1 MDYLKKSKHL
11 WIIPAYGIFYMIS
24 FMLVERIPVET
35 HLIHTFLD
43 DKIPFCE
50 YFIIPYVLWYF
61 VVLGS
66 VLYFALGSPGKK
78 EYYQYMGTLAVG
90 MTLFLIISYVYPNG
104 QDLRPVLEG
113 GSPFI
118 QAVQFL
124 YLIDTPTN
132 IFPSMHVFN
141 AVACCVALL
150 NNKKCRQN
158 RIFTAGN
165 IIITVSIVLSTMFLK
180 QHSVED
186 VVTALILNV
195 ICYQVF
201 YRIIP
206 ENLEKFEKMFTVR
219 EIFTIPNFLSAG
231 RLILALAFMAMLQ
244 RHNMRGEKSLLAL
257 LLLVVIATDILDGR
271 IARST
276 GRVTEIGKLLDPVA
290 DKVMQFVLLACL
302 VPRYSLAKLIL
313 MLFFIKESYTLVLGW
328 KYMLDADKNQM
339 VRWHGRLNTMI
350 SYVVGLILF
359 ASSRLPSSTA
369 NILVGAVGVCM
380 LMSFVMYMD
389 EFRLIQEQTKGAV
402 RKKIPGRVG

>member
-1 MDYLKKSKHL
+1 
-11 WIIPAYGIFYMIS
+11 MIS

-61 VVLGS
+61 VVIGS
-66 VLYFALGSPGKK
+66 ILYFALGSPGRK
-78 EYYQYMGTLAVG
+78 EYYQYMGTLGVG

-150 NNKKCRQN
+150 NNKKCRQS

-186 VVTALILNV
+186 VVTALILNM

-201 YRIIP
+201 YKIIP
-206 ENLEKFEKMFTVR
+206 ENQKKFEKMLTRR
-219 EIFTIPNFLSAG
+219 ELLTLPNFLSAG
-231 RLILALAFMAMLQ
+231 RLVLALAFMAMIQ
-244 RHNMRGEKSLLAL
+244 RHNMRGEKPLLAL
-257 LLLVVIATDILDGR
+257 ILLAVIATDILDGR
-271 IARST
+271 IARSS
-276 GRVTEIGKLLDPVA
+276 GRVTEAGKLLDPLA

-302 VPRYSLAKLIL
+302 VPRYSLAKVIL

-328 KYMLDADKNQM
+328 KYILDLDKNQM

-350 SYVVGLILF
+350 SYVAGLILF
-359 ASSRLPSSTA
+359 AAPRIPYSTA

-389 EFRLIQEQTKGAV
+389 ELRLAQEQEKRAV
-402 RKKIPGRVG
+402 RKLPGRV

>member
-1 MDYLKKSKHL
+1 
-11 WIIPAYGIFYMIS
+11 MIS

-257 LLLVVIATDILDGR
+257 ILLTVIATDILDGR

-350 SYVVGLILF
+350 SYVAGLILF

-389 EFRLIQEQTKGAV
+389 EFRLAQEQEKRAV
-402 RKKIPGRVG
+402 RKLPGQAG

>member
-1 MDYLKKSKHL
+1 
-11 WIIPAYGIFYMIS
+11 MIS

-78 EYYQYMGTLAVG
+78 EYYQYMGTLGVG

-150 NNKKCRQN
+150 NNKKCRQS

-186 VVTALILNV
+186 VVTALILNM

-206 ENLEKFEKMFTVR
+206 ENLKKFEKMFTVR
-219 EIFTIPNFLSAG
+219 EIFTLPNFLSAG
-231 RLILALAFMAMLQ
+231 RLTLALVFMAMLQ

-271 IARST
+271 IARSS
-276 GRVTEIGKLLDPVA
+276 GRVTEIGKLLDPLA

-313 MLFFIKESYTLVLGW
+313 MFFFIKESYTLVLGW

-339 VRWHGRLNTMI
+339 VRWHDRLNTMI

-359 ASSRLPSSTA
+359 AAPRIPSSTA

-389 EFRLIQEQTKGAV
+389 EFRLLQEQTKGTV
-402 RKKIPGRVG
+402 SKKIPGRVS

>member
-1 MDYLKKSKHL
+1 
-11 WIIPAYGIFYMIS
+11 MIS

-61 VVLGS
+61 VVIGS
-66 VLYFALGSPGKK
+66 ILYFALGSPGRK
-78 EYYQYMGTLAVG
+78 EYYQYMGTLGVG

-150 NNKKCRQN
+150 NNKKCRQS

-186 VVTALILNV
+186 VVTALILNM

-201 YRIIP
+201 YKIIP
-206 ENLEKFEKMFTVR
+206 ENQKKFEKMLTRR
-219 EIFTIPNFLSAG
+219 ELLTLPNFLSAG
-231 RLILALAFMAMLQ
+231 RLVLALAFMAMIQ
-244 RHNMRGEKSLLAL
+244 RHNMRGEKPLLAL
-257 LLLVVIATDILDGR
+257 ILLAVIATDILDGR
-271 IARST
+271 IARSS
-276 GRVTEIGKLLDPVA
+276 GRVTEAGKFLDPLA

-302 VPRYSLAKLIL
+302 VPRYSLAKVIL

-328 KYMLDADKNQM
+328 KYILDLDKNQM

-350 SYVVGLILF
+350 SYVAGLILF
-359 ASSRLPSSTA
+359 AAPRIPYSTA

-389 EFRLIQEQTKGAV
+389 ELRLAQEQEKRAV
-402 RKKIPGRVG
+402 RKLPGQAG

>member
-78 EYYQYMGTLAVG
+78 EYYQYMGTLGVG

>member
-1 MDYLKKSKHL
+1 
-11 WIIPAYGIFYMIS
+11 MIS

-61 VVLGS
+61 VVIGS
-66 VLYFALGSPGKK
+66 ILYFALGSPGRK
-78 EYYQYMGTLAVG
+78 EYYQYMGTLGVG

-150 NNKKCRQN
+150 NNKKCRQS

-186 VVTALILNV
+186 VVTALILNM

-201 YRIIP
+201 YKIIP
-206 ENLEKFEKMFTVR
+206 ENQKKFEKMLTRR
-219 EIFTIPNFLSAG
+219 ELLTLPNFLSAG
-231 RLILALAFMAMLQ
+231 RLVLALAFMAMIQ
-244 RHNMRGEKSLLAL
+244 RHNMRGEKPLLAL
-257 LLLVVIATDILDGR
+257 ILLAVIATDILDGR
-271 IARST
+271 IARSS
-276 GRVTEIGKLLDPVA
+276 GRVTEAGKFLDPLA

-302 VPRYSLAKLIL
+302 VPRYSLAKVIL

-328 KYMLDADKNQM
+328 KYILDLDKNQM

-350 SYVVGLILF
+350 SYVAGLLLF
-359 ASSRLPSSTA
+359 AAPRIPYSTA

-389 EFRLIQEQTKGAV
+389 ELRLAQEQEKRAV
-402 RKKIPGRVG
+402 RKLPGQAG

>member
-113 GSPFI
+113 GSPFV

-389 EFRLIQEQTKGAV
+389 EFRLAQEQEKRAV
-402 RKKIPGRVG
+402 RKLPGQAG

>member
-1 MDYLKKSKHL
+1 
-11 WIIPAYGIFYMIS
+11 MIS

-61 VVLGS
+61 VVIGS
-66 VLYFALGSPGKK
+66 ILYFALGSPSRK
-78 EYYQYMGTLAVG
+78 EYYQYMGTLGVG

-150 NNKKCRQN
+150 NNKKCRQS

-186 VVTALILNV
+186 VVTALILNMS
-195 ICYQVF
+195 CYQVF
-201 YRIIP
+201 YKIIP
-206 ENLEKFEKMFTVR
+206 ENQKKFEKMLTKR
-219 EIFTIPNFLSAG
+219 ELLTLPNFLSAG
-231 RLILALAFMAMLQ
+231 RLVLALAFMAMIQ
-244 RHNMRGEKSLLAL
+244 RHNMRGEKPLLAL
-257 LLLVVIATDILDGR
+257 ILLAVIATDILDGR
-271 IARST
+271 IARSS
-276 GRVTEIGKLLDPVA
+276 GRVTEAGKFLDPLA

-302 VPRYSLAKLIL
+302 VPRYSLAKVILI
-313 MLFFIKESYTLVLGW
+313 LFFIKESYTLVLGW
-328 KYMLDADKNQM
+328 KYMLDLDKNQM

-350 SYVVGLILF
+350 SYVTGLILF
-359 ASSRLPSSTA
+359 AAPRIPYSTA

-389 EFRLIQEQTKGAV
+389 ELRLAQEQEKRAV
-402 RKKIPGRVG
+402 RKLPGRM

>member
-61 VVLGS
+61 VVIGS
-66 VLYFALGSPGKK
+66 ILYFALGSPGRK
-78 EYYQYMGTLAVG
+78 EYYQYMGTLGVG

-104 QDLRPVLEG
+104 QNLRPVLEG

-150 NNKKCRQN
+150 NNKKCRQS

-165 IIITVSIVLSTMFLK
+165 IILTVSIVLSTMFLK

-186 VVTALILNV
+186 VVTALILNM

-206 ENLEKFEKMFTVR
+206 ENQKKFEKMLTRR
-219 EIFTIPNFLSAG
+219 ELLTLPNFLSAG
-231 RLILALAFMAMLQ
+231 RLVLALAFMAMIQ
-244 RHNMRGEKSLLAL
+244 RHNMRGEKPLLAL
-257 LLLVVIATDILDGR
+257 ILLAVIATDILDGR
-271 IARST
+271 IARSS
-276 GRVTEIGKLLDPVA
+276 GRVTEAGKFLDPLA

-302 VPRYSLAKLIL
+302 VPRYSLAKVILI
-313 MLFFIKESYTLVLGW
+313 LFFIKESYTLVLGW
-328 KYMLDADKNQM
+328 KYMLDLDKNQM

-350 SYVVGLILF
+350 SYVAGLILF
-359 ASSRLPSSTA
+359 AAPRIPYSTA

-389 EFRLIQEQTKGAV
+389 ELRLAQEQEKRAV
-402 RKKIPGRVG
+402 RKLPGQAG